1 MAGSRLLLLQMTF
14 ARYAKRTAF
23 ERPLMSGVAYAVRV
37 THAEREMFE
46 RQQGWSIKKMYS
58 SNKAGNAEVREPMEE
73 YAPVVFAQDG
83 YKHVVSFDMLSGKVR
98 TLSTSEHF
106 VAIPSCCSTCFVN
119 VKDISFALYYRRT
132 ARTYSERENLGRL
145 FLLHLL
151 SCSIIDSE

>member
-46 RQQGWSIKKMYS
+46 RQQGWSIKKMYSS

-119 VKDISFALYYRRT
+119 VR
-132 ARTYSERENLGRL
+132 
-145 FLLHLL
+145 
-151 SCSIIDSE
+151 